1 MLIILITFNEF
12 HLLVIF
18 NWYLKISKVNKKRK
32 KERKK
37 NRAKSRSGIKKSASR
52 FKTWFIIACPL
63 RKEEIQRWVSP
74 RGNDYGHFTRYI
86 LHAAPNNPINLR
98 TSMSPCVRCLKS
110 TRASLLFYGCK
121 RNLNLILHNIER
133 GECEKS
139 EERGLSR
146 VLVLAQCSIVKQHYL
161 SIRNTYA
168 GSVTLCIR

>member
-1 MLIILITFNEF
+1 MERNR
-12 HLLVIF
+12 V
-18 NWYLKISKVNKKRK
+18 WSRKVH
-32 KERKK
+32 
-37 NRAKSRSGIKKSASR
+37 R

-63 RKEEIQRWVSP
+63 RKEEIQQWVSP

-86 LHAAPNNPINLR
+86 LHTVPDNRINLR

-110 TRASLLFYGCK
+110 TRASLFHECK

-133 GECEKS
+133 RECEKS
-139 EERGLSR
+139 DERGLSR
-146 VLVLAQCSIVKQHYL
+146 VLVLTQCSIVKQHYL